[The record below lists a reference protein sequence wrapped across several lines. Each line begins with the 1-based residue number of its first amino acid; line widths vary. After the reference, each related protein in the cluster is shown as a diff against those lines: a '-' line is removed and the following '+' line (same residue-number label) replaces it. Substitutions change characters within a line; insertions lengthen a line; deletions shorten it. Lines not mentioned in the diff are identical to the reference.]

1 MRVLQIISS
10 LSTGGAETMLRNV
23 LSQWNSRE
31 IQTMVISLTTRDPVG
46 PQIERLGIPVL
57 ALESRHG
64 VLTPRQALR
73 LASAAASW
81 RPDLVHAWMYHAN
94 VVAYGLAALLRR
106 RSPAIVT
113 SVRGALNAPDKQKP
127 MLRLVRR
134 LDARLSGRA
143 DAVVFNSAV
152 SARQHVEVGYRARH
166 ISIIPNG
173 FDVSRFAPS
182 AVARREIRRLLG
194 CDDEPLVGLIG
205 RFNVLKGQR
214 VFLEAA
220 KIVVSRHERCRFLL
234 VGRGCDPANA
244 LLSGWVMELGLE
256 GRVLLLGERSDMP
269 AIDCSLDVVVSA
281 SLSESFPNAIGE
293 AMACGVPA
301 VVTDV
306 GDCSE
311 LIGDSGRVVPARD
324 ARALAEAIGDL
335 LGIEPPRRAELGR
348 RARSRIVDRYAL
360 EAVASRYGALY
371 EDCLARRAVVR

>member
-1 MRVLQIISS
+1 MRVLQVISS

-31 IQTMVISLTTRDPVG
+31 IETMVISLTTSDPVG

-57 ALESRHG
+57 ALGSRHG
-64 VLTPRQALR
+64 LLTPRQVQR

-81 RPDLVHAWMYHAN
+81 QPDLIHAWMYHAN
-94 VVAYGLAALLRR
+94 IVAYGLAALSRR

-152 SARQHVEVGYRARH
+152 SARQHVEVGYSARH

-182 AVARREIRRLLG
+182 AVARCEFRRLLG
-194 CDDEPLVGLIG
+194 CDNEPLVGLIG

-220 KIVVSRHERCRFLL
+220 KIVASRHERCRFLL
-234 VGRGCDPANA
+234 VGRGCEPANA
-244 LLSGWVMELGLE
+244 LLAGWVMELGLE

-269 AIDCSLDVVVSA
+269 AIDCALDVVVSA

-324 ARALAEAIGDL
+324 ARALAEAISDL
-335 LGIEPPRRAELGR
+335 LGIGSPQRAELGR
-348 RARSRIVDRYAL
+348 RARMRIVDRYAL
-360 EAVASRYGALY
+360 EAVAGRYAALY
-371 EDCLARRAVVR
+371 DDSLARRAVVR